1 MSRYA
6 RRVDTTH
13 APIKRAL
20 EKIGASV
27 LDTSRLGGDFPDLV
41 LGYGGRTLLLEAKS
55 DRKVHHK
62 RGDGVSDGQRELAA
76 AWRGDRILTCTDP
89 LEAVRLV
96 QSIVYPRSS
105 THHG

>member
-13 APIKRAL
+13 APIRDAL
-20 EKIGASV
+20 ERIGATV
-27 LDTSRLGGDFPDLV
+27 LDLSRLGHDAPDLAI
-41 LGYGGRTLLLEAKS
+41 GYGGRTLLVEAKS
-55 DRKVHHK
+55 DRKVHRK
-62 RGDGVSDGQRELAA
+62 RGDGRSPGQVLFAEL
-76 AWRGDRILTCTDP
+76 WRGDRIITVTDP

-105 THHG
+105 STHG